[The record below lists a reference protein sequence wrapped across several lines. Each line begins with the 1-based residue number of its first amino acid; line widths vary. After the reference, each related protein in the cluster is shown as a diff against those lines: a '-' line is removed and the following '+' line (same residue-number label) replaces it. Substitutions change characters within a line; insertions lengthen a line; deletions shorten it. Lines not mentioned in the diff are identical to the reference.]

1 MSRGADLV
9 VCVQKEKPA
18 TGCAAVG
25 FVLLLAAENAGALFI
40 EQVLLLA
47 VVLRN
52 GLARIRIEDQRIALI
67 PLIIVVLAE
76 IEHTVD
82 RSGNGVKRA
91 LNTLSAKPVV
101 FYEPKDRALV
111 RDGMIDEVPARPWGD
126 HQERL
131 ATASKRVWVRRI
143 HTRQRSSRG
152 RVPAQASTRKRI
164 LCSLGLVDDGTHLM
178 VVPAVGIVIHDY
190 NRRATPVRSRL
201 EEIDHVNHE
210 SLFIQRIRITG
221 VAILVCRGFQQADR
235 REVAGANR
243 CKEICN
249 VIVVIGRAIVANFGN
264 GRWTSVVRIGSRRMI
279 LEKGVMRDVIL

>member
-82 RSGNGVKRA
+82 RSGNGIK
-91 LNTLSAKPVV
+91 
-101 FYEPKDRALV
+101 
-111 RDGMIDEVPARPWGD
+111 
-126 HQERL
+126 
-131 ATASKRVWVRRI
+131 
-143 HTRQRSSRG
+143 
-152 RVPAQASTRKRI
+152 
-164 LCSLGLVDDGTHLM
+164 
-178 VVPAVGIVIHDY
+178 
-190 NRRATPVRSRL
+190 
-201 EEIDHVNHE
+201 
-210 SLFIQRIRITG
+210 
-221 VAILVCRGFQQADR
+221 
-235 REVAGANR
+235 
-243 CKEICN
+243 
-249 VIVVIGRAIVANFGN
+249 
-264 GRWTSVVRIGSRRMI
+264 
-279 LEKGVMRDVIL
+279 